1 MADAAFLACD
11 WGTTNLRAWLV
22 SAGGEVLAEREF
34 ELGVSRLGPGEAE
47 ARFANEVR
55 PALNAQG
62 LPAILCGMIGSNLG
76 WRQVD
81 YLPCPASFEDLRG
94 GLVTVADGVR
104 IAPGLRGEGIAG
116 APDVMRGE
124 ETQVF
129 GWLLQDRARLSG
141 RHVLC
146 HPGTHAKW
154 ILIED
159 GRIVRFLTAMTG
171 ELFAV
176 LRKHSV
182 LKNDHPADDEADFD
196 AGLKAA
202 GGGGALAARLFTAR
216 SRVVAGGAAAETTPS
231 YVSGLL
237 IGAEVASV
245 PDLLCGELSGE
256 VVLLGDPTLCRWYE
270 RALKARGISSMSY
283 DGEAA
288 ALAALTALHLG
299 DAR

>member
-1 MADAAFLACD
+1 MPDAAFLACD

-22 SAGGEVLAEREF
+22 GGDGEVLAEREF
-34 ELGVSRLGPGEAE
+34 ELGVSKLGPGEAE

-62 LPAILCGMIGSNLG
+62 LPTILCGMIGSNLG

-94 GLVTVADGVR
+94 GLVTVAEGVR
-104 IAPGLRGEGIAG
+104 IAPGLRGDGIEGS
-116 APDVMRGE
+116 PDVMRGE

-129 GWLLQDRARLSG
+129 GWLLQDRARLTG
-141 RHVLC
+141 RHLLC

-159 GRIVRFLTAMTG
+159 GRIVRFITAMTG

-182 LKNDHPADDEADFD
+182 LKSDHPADDEADFD

-202 GGGGALAARLFTAR
+202 GDGGALAARLFTAR

-237 IGAEVASV
+237 IGSEVASV
-245 PDLLCGELSGE
+245 PELLCGEITGE
-256 VVLLGDPTLCRWYE
+256 VVLLGDATLCRWYE
-270 RALKARGISSMSY
+270 RALQARGIASTSY

-288 ALAALTALHLG
+288 ALAALTALQLG
-299 DAR
+299 EA